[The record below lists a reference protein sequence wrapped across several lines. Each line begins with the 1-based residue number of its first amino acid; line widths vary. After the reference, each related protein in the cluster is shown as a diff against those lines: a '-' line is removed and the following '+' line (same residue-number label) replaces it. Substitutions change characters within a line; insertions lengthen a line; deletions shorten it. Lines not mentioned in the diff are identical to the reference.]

1 MDFKAKKRIWAYGK
15 VHRSDQLRQF
25 SDKNCRFLLKLS
37 FEAANGLTR
46 CSLQHFFYLSEPFP
60 AGKLPVFT
68 EKIYEKLY

>member
-1 MDFKAKKRIWAYGK
+1 MDFKAKKRIWAYGE
-15 VHRSDQLRQF
+15 VHRSAQV
-25 SDKNCRFLLKLS
+25 SDKNCWFLLKLS